1 MLWGETG
8 NTKYP
13 RIGLFIP
20 LHRHFE
26 VSFSMGEE
34 EQDVVWE
41 EFRSYI
47 RRDQE
52 ALKKTFLFKI
62 TKRRYK
68 ETPTTN
74 ETKRSEKTKRIC
86 A

>member
-1 MLWGETG
+1 MPWGEIG
-8 NTKYP
+8 NIKYP

-41 EFRSYI
+41 EFRGYI
-47 RRDQE
+47 RRD
-52 ALKKTFLFKI
+52 
-62 TKRRYK
+62 
-68 ETPTTN
+68 
-74 ETKRSEKTKRIC
+74 
-86 A
+86 